1 MDGSTHRF
9 REVFFEEAA
18 ERVAELE
25 SGLLQLEASPECQ
38 ELLHTIFRAAH
49 SIKGGSAT
57 FGMERVARFTH
68 SLENLL
74 GRLREGH
81 IPVTRTLV
89 DLLLRATDVLRSLL
103 EAERDAGPVPERLE
117 AILGELKQALG
128 ENSLPESKPCP
139 ASPPAEGAKRTYRVF
154 FAPQEDVFLRGLD
167 PLLLLRD
174 LASLGQVVH
183 SEVDLSRLPPLG
195 EMDPESCY
203 LAWTV
208 VLESTRPE
216 QELADV
222 FTFVREESE
231 IRIEPIQEGGACGA
245 LAAPALAASAARSAW
260 TLKDGL
266 WLLPLAQRLAESYEC
281 LDRAVGCTGAPA
293 G

>member
-1 MDGSTHRF
+1 MHRF

-25 SGLLQLEASPECQ
+25 SGLLQLEASPDCQ
-38 ELLHTIFRAAH
+38 ELLHTVFRAAH

-57 FGMERVARFTH
+57 FGLERVARFTH

-74 GRLREGH
+74 GRLREGRM
-81 IPVTRTLV
+81 PVTRTLV

-103 EAERDAGPVPERLE
+103 AAERDGTPVPERLE
-117 AILGELKQALG
+117 AISAELKQALG
-128 ENSLPESKPCP
+128 ESALLDSKPRP
-139 ASPPAEGAKRTYRVF
+139 ASPPPEAARRIYRVH
-154 FAPQEDVFLRGLD
+154 FAPHEDVFRRGLD

-183 SEVDLSRLPPLG
+183 SEVDLGRLPPLG
-195 EMDPESCY
+195 QMDPESCY

-208 VLESTRPE
+208 VLESARPE
-216 QELADV
+216 EELADV
-222 FTFVREESE
+222 FTFVRDDSE
-231 IRIEPIQEGGACGA
+231 IHIEPLPDAGTCGSV
-245 LAAPALAASAARSAW
+245 AAPALPASAAESAW
-260 TLKDGL
+260 TLKNAL
-266 WLLPLAQRLAESYEC
+266 WLLPLAERLVESYER
-281 LDRAVGCTGAPA
+281 LEQAVACSGAAA